1 MSALEALQ
9 RVRVTPEPRPVYCV
23 VEHLHRDRAVAEAAC
38 AGRFSH
44 LGVTVELGTEPDW
57 TGADLP
63 ADDEWRISWSKFY
76 AGLDLAHAFRQ
87 TGETRFLRAWERLM
101 SSWIEQVPVGSGSSD
116 VAARRVQNW
125 IYAWQRFASAPA
137 YEGLADE
144 LAERIRDGVAEQT
157 EFVAGNL
164 TPARNHRTLELYTLF
179 LVPLAFP
186 ELDPDRILLDR
197 AVGDLHE
204 NLVTDV
210 LPDGVHCER
219 STHYHLLVLRTF
231 LGVRENARRFGVQ
244 LPAGFDERLE
254 LACEFAV
261 HCRRPDGEIPALSD
275 SDAGSYAE
283 LIDLAAS
290 LFERP
295 DFLFAATRGAHGT
308 RPRRR
313 NVSFPLGG
321 YHVQRS
327 GWEGADERYLIF
339 DCGPLGEGGHGH
351 YDALSFEAYALGQPL
366 VVDPGRYTYA
376 EEPGPNWRRWFKG
389 TAAHNTVCVDGLDQT
404 PYRRRKPAGPVAEA
418 GFLGRVR
425 RPGLDVLCGRVVSPC
440 YDAVHTRRIVFV
452 AGEYWLIEDRLEGER
467 LHRYDLRFHLA
478 PAAEGA
484 VEMPTGAT
492 VVRAPGAALVFPT
505 GYEPRLEGGWF
516 APLYGTKLP
525 APVVSVAVKA
535 RSARFLTLLAP
546 MADGARVPRLVERSR
561 GGRVQVE
568 VTRGRAVDVVT
579 WGAGSARLERSS
591 AP

>member
-1 MSALEALQ
+1 MSGVA
-9 RVRVTPEPRPVYCV
+9 TPAAVFCV
-23 VEHLHRDRAVAEAAC
+23 IADRHRDLAVAEDAC
-38 AGRFSH
+38 AGRFTH
-44 LGVTVELGTEPDW
+44 CGVTLVLGLPPDW
-57 TGADLP
+57 ASAGLGGDA
-63 ADDEWRISWSKFY
+63 EWRIECSKFLW
-76 AGLDLAHAFRQ
+76 GLDLAHAHAA
-87 TGETRFLRAWERLM
+87 TGEARFRDAWERLVG
-101 SSWIEQVPVGSGSSD
+101 SWLEQVAPRSD
-116 VAARRVQNW
+116 APEVAARRLQNW
-125 IYAWQRFASAPA
+125 VYACAVFEPSPA
-137 YEGLADE
+137 LVERMADE
-144 LAERIRDGVAEQT
+144 VAYVRAALA
-157 EFVAGNL
+157 
-164 TPARNHRTLELYTLF
+164 PARNHRTLELYGL
-179 LVPLAFP
+179 LVAALGVP
-186 ELDPDRILLDR
+186 ELDPDGTLAEF
-197 AVGDLHE
+197 AVDELCANALADFH
-204 NLVTDV
+204 
-210 LPDGVHCER
+210 PDGVHREA

-546 MADGARVPRLVERSR
+546 IADGARVPRLVERSR